1 MRYANSSLKKGW
13 YVYILSDKID
23 TPARSINK
31 DKEFIMIE
39 RSKHWKAETVLI
51 PTRLITWC

>member
-31 DKEFIMIE
+31 DKEFVMIE

-51 PTRLITWC
+51 PTCLIT